1 MSSKQNRQS
10 ADGGTETASEGVP
23 ARTGEAESATGPARE
38 TLADLEARL
47 QYSFAQPEL
56 LVLALTHRSYP
67 YEARI
72 GAAEAELRAR
82 PYSDAREQR
91 NQPGL
96 DNEQLEF
103 LGDAVLG
110 LAITEALFEEFPE
123 CSEGELTRLRASLV
137 SRKRMAQ
144 MGVELGLGEHLRL
157 GRSAEQ
163 NGSRRKPALLANS
176 AEAVIAAVYLDALRR
191 EGDPAQRNGLV
202 AIRALVERFL
212 LAPERAAM
220 HAALDGNLGTGALRD
235 HKTLLQERV
244 QAESAGRLRYV
255 DTAQSGPA
263 HQRIFAVEAR
273 LETADGV
280 RTLASAEGSSKKE
293 AQQKAAEAALAS
305 WKQAPNEEAAV
316 GGEELATAQTSA
328 RSSR

>member
-1 MSSKQNRQS
+1 MSSNRNRQS
-10 ADGGTETASEGVP
+10 ADDQITPGDEGEQMRSGG
-23 ARTGEAESATGPARE
+23 GEAS
-38 TLADLEARL
+38 LADLEARL
-47 QYSFAQPEL
+47 EYHFARPEL
-56 LVLALTHRSYP
+56 LELALTHRSFP

-72 GAAEAELRAR
+72 GAVEAELRAK
-82 PYSDAREQR
+82 PYVDSREQR

-110 LAITEALFEEFPE
+110 LAITEALFDEFPE

-144 MGVELGLGEHLRL
+144 MGVELGLSDHLRL

-163 NGSRRKPALLANS
+163 NGSRRKPALLANT

-191 EGDPAQRNGLV
+191 DGNPADRNGLV

-220 HAALDGNLGTGALRD
+220 HRALDGNLGTGALRD

-255 DTAQSGPA
+255 DVAQSGPA
-263 HQRIFAVEAR
+263 HQRVFAVEAR
-273 LETADGV
+273 LENEEGV
-280 RTLASAEGSSKKE
+280 RTLAAAEGPSKKE
-293 AQQKAAEAALAS
+293 AQQRAAEIALVHWNAAL
-305 WKQAPNEEAAV
+305 KEAEA
-316 GGEELATAQTSA
+316 GAESQ
-328 RSSR
+328 R